1 VTVVRDTSHLRAA
14 QAQVLSDLALIIA
27 QTPDLSGALAAMIE
41 RARAGLDFDRCTLA
55 LLDDGDAQAYRL
67 HVLFDARPGASRP
80 ADGMLPL
87 ASDIIGA
94 VIRNRQPR
102 LIADLSVVERAEM
115 PAADPATWD
124 GSLAVVLSA
133 PLVAHGDTLGAVT
146 FGAEKQESLSA
157 DDVDFASA
165 IAAHLAQVIARQR
178 RDRQLERA
186 QRELARLGSFPELN
200 PAAIVEMDLAGR
212 IHYFNPAAKRLIPDC
227 CEGDFSSPLLDDLLS
242 LLGSLRGE
250 PGNLLVREIKLGDV
264 WYQQVLQ
271 LVLNGER
278 IRSFVLDITERKRVE
293 EALQRQNEYLAAS
306 T

>member
-1 VTVVRDTSHLRAA
+1 LRAA

-133 PLVAHGDTLGAVT
+133 PLVAMATHWA
-146 FGAEKQESLSA
+146 
-157 DDVDFASA
+157 
-165 IAAHLAQVIARQR
+165 
-178 RDRQLERA
+178 
-186 QRELARLGSFPELN
+186 P
-200 PAAIVEMDLAGR
+200 
-212 IHYFNPAAKRLIPDC
+212 
-227 CEGDFSSPLLDDLLS
+227 
-242 LLGSLRGE
+242 
-250 PGNLLVREIKLGDV
+250 
-264 WYQQVLQ
+264 
-271 LVLNGER
+271 
-278 IRSFVLDITERKRVE
+278 
-293 EALQRQNEYLAAS
+293 
-306 T
+306 